1 MNLKTLYLQKK
12 IYKMIIGEKY
22 GLNFSTILAIVNS
35 VEKYAPETEI
45 LLFGSRAKGN
55 FSNGSDIDIAL
66 KGKKLNLNILLDIYI
81 ELDNYDLP
89 YKFDFI
95 IFDRINDKSLMEHI
109 DRVGINLENTIQND
123 LQLITE

>member
-1 MNLKTLYLQKK
+1 MTKS
-12 IYKMIIGEKY
+12 ERY
-22 GLNFSTILAIVNS
+22 GLNYSTILAIVNS
-35 VEKYAPETEI
+35 VEKYAPKVEI

-66 KGKKLNLNILLDIYI
+66 KGKCLNLNILLDIYI
-81 ELDNYDLP
+81 ELDKYDLP

-109 DRVGINLENTIQND
+109 DRVGINLENSIQND
-123 LQLITE
+123 SHLITE

>member
-1 MNLKTLYLQKK
+1 
-12 IYKMIIGEKY
+12 MIIGEKY